1 MLLVFRVFSS
11 CNITDGGGWVAGKT
25 RGVDGGG
32 YGTEGGLKATMH
44 SDSNS
49 SAVPSIRDM
58 N

>member
-1 MLLVFRVFSS
+1 M
-11 CNITDGGGWVAGKT
+11 AGKT